1 MASQSRR
8 QKRQMLK
15 TLGLLGKRTPSQ
27 KAQVNQIM
35 DLLSKIGTGIDK
47 IKSKEAEG
55 AEIVEEAIE
64 SEVIDENINEEADGT
79 K

>member
-15 TLGLLGKRTPSQ
+15 TLGLLGKRTASQ
-27 KAQVNQIM
+27 KAQASQIM
-35 DLLSKIGTGIDK
+35 DLLSKIGTGIGK
-47 IKSKEAEG
+47 IKAEET
-55 AEIVEEAIE
+55 EIVETEAVE
-64 SEVIDENINEEADGT
+64 SEVIDENINDEADGT

>member
-15 TLGLLGKRTPSQ
+15 TLGLLGKRTASQ
-27 KAQVNQIM
+27 KAQASQIM
-35 DLLSKIGTGIDK
+35 DLLSKIGTGIGK
-47 IKSKEAEG
+47 IKAEETEIAETEA
-55 AEIVEEAIE
+55 VK
-64 SEVIDENINEEADGT
+64 SEVIDENINDEADGT

>member
-15 TLGLLGKRTPSQ
+15 TLGLLGKRTASQ
-27 KAQVNQIM
+27 KAQASQIM
-35 DLLSKIGTGIDK
+35 DLLSKIGTGIGK
-47 IKSKEAEG
+47 IKAKESGET
-55 AEIVEEAIE
+55 EIVET
-64 SEVIDENINEEADGT
+64 EVIDENINSEEDGT

>member
-15 TLGLLGKRTPSQ
+15 TLGLLGKKTASQ

-35 DLLSKIGTGIDK
+35 DLLSKIGTGIGNTK
-47 IKSKEAEG
+47 AKESEA
-55 AEIVEEAIE
+55 VETIETIEA
-64 SEVIDENINEEADGT
+64 EVIDENLNDKSDGT